1 MVLNCPIVDQRHE
14 VGSDGRPPEDG
25 NMDCVPASLAS
36 MARGLKPELTGMITA
51 DGLHDAAYGQGYVG
65 MQNPADFVPLLA
77 PYGLLITPY
86 RGPASAL
93 IARAVR
99 EIQAGHPVLLSIP
112 SDWGNTPPTSKYAHM
127 VAGFKT
133 TAAGSLTAM
142 NPWTA
147 SNQTQTLA
155 WWTDRLARCAYQ
167 GIWVMTLQEAHAMP
181 IPTGWT
187 DSANGDPD
195 KDGTLTAPNKLPIVR
210 GFRDHILRAASWNA
224 ALVPMS
230 AEYGITN
237 GSRQDFALRL
247 EWSASDPTKVTETP
261 HPLPAPAAPPP
272 DLTAEK
278 KAAALDAVFAIYK
291 AIGSS

>member
-1 MVLNCPIVDQRHE
+1 
-14 VGSDGRPPEDG
+14 
-25 NMDCVPASLAS
+25 MDCVPASLAS

-77 PYGLLITPY
+77 RDGLLITPY
-86 RGPASAL
+86 RGFASAL
-93 IARAVR
+93 IARAVK

-112 SDWGNTPPTSKYAHM
+112 SDWGDTPPTSRYAHM
-127 VAGFKT
+127 VAGFKI
-133 TAAGSLTAM
+133 ASSGSLTAM

-147 SNQTQTLA
+147 TYQTQTLA
-155 WWTDRLARCAYQ
+155 WWTDRIGRCVYQ
-167 GIWVMTLQEAHAMP
+167 GIWVMTLQEAHTAMP

-187 DSANGDPD
+187 D
-195 KDGTLTAPNKLPIVR
+195 DGATLVAPNKLPIVR
-210 GFRDHILRAASWNA
+210 GFRDHILAATVWPA

-230 AEYGITN
+230 PEYGVTN

-261 HPLPAPAAPPP
+261 HPLPGPIATPLPP
-272 DLTAEK
+272 DPLATEARDTLAKLKHVLGE
-278 KAAALDAVFAIYK
+278 LP
-291 AIGSS
+291 